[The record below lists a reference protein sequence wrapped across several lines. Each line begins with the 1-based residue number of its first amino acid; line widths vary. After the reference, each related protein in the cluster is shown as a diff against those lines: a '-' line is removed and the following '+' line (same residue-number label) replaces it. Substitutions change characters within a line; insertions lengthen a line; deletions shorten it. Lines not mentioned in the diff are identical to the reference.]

1 MENTAF
7 YYVLFIL
14 HHQFSYAEDMP
25 KHDLQEIQKMQ
36 SMEYKKY
43 NKKYNKKYKTS
54 NMRKHMGFQLF
65 HTWAN
70 DSLYF
75 LYFLFSILC
84 GNSL

>member
-43 NKKYNKKYKTS
+43 NKK
-54 NMRKHMGFQLF
+54 
-65 HTWAN
+65 
-70 DSLYF
+70 
-75 LYFLFSILC
+75 
-84 GNSL
+84 